1 MALEYSFRGCPKKDR
16 MATGWLICAGGL
28 RSRVSKLEFNLP
40 KVPEPKYFFSL
51 QYDLIRLFNHVIFLF
66 TLYKNIEMGISVGIV
81 EDHSEFRQS
90 LVYLISS
97 FSEYSVAWSYSSVE
111 EALENFT
118 ETNIILLDINLPGLS
133 GIDAIPLFKQRFAQ
147 QKIVMLTILEDD
159 YHILE
164 AIKNG
169 ADGYLLKKSSP
180 NKILDAIQQV
190 YDGGAA
196 LTPMVAK
203 QVMAFLKPG
212 VQKPGAESNL
222 TVREKEI
229 LVLITQ
235 GMTNELIA
243 DKLFISVQTVRN
255 HIKNIYDKL
264 QVHSRAQVVVKAFK
278 EKLI

>member
-1 MALEYSFRGCPKKDR
+1 MA
-16 MATGWLICAGGL
+16 
-28 RSRVSKLEFNLP
+28 V
-40 KVPEPKYFFSL
+40 
-51 QYDLIRLFNHVIFLF
+51 
-66 TLYKNIEMGISVGIV
+66 SVGII

-97 FSEYSVAWSYSSVE
+97 FSDFSVAWSYSSAE
-111 EALENFT
+111 EAIESNVNT
-118 ETNIILLDINLPGLS
+118 DIVLLDINLPGLS
-133 GIDAIPLFKQRFAQ
+133 GIEAIPFLKQKFAG
-147 QKIVMLTILEDD
+147 QKIIMLTILEDD

-169 ADGYLLKKSSP
+169 ADGYLLKKANP

-190 YDGGAA
+190 YEGGGA

-203 QVMAFLKPG
+203 QVMAFLKPET
-212 VQKPGAESNL
+212 QKPGSDSNL
-222 TVREKEI
+222 TTREKEI
-229 LVLITQ
+229 LLLITQ

-255 HIKNIYDKL
+255 HIKSIYDKL

>member
-1 MALEYSFRGCPKKDR
+1 
-16 MATGWLICAGGL
+16 
-28 RSRVSKLEFNLP
+28 
-40 KVPEPKYFFSL
+40 
-51 QYDLIRLFNHVIFLF
+51 
-66 TLYKNIEMGISVGIV
+66 MGISVGIV
-81 EDHSEFRQS
+81 EDHSEFRKS

-111 EALENFT
+111 EALENYT
-118 ETNIILLDINLPGLS
+118 ETNVILLDINLPGLS

-147 QKIVMLTILEDD
+147 QKIIMLTILEDD

-164 AIKNG
+164 AVKNG

-190 YDGGAA
+190 YEGGAA

-203 QVMAFLKPG
+203 QVMAFLKPEA
-212 VQKPGAESNL
+212 QKPGSESNL

-278 EKLI
+278 DKLI